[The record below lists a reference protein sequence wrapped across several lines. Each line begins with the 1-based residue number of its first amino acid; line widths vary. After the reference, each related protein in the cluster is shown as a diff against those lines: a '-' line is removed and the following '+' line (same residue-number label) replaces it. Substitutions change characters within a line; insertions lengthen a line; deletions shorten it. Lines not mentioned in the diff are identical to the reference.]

1 VEEEDDDHPK
11 MTAQFDRRAMFHEF
25 YGAEPSTALDSS
37 QPEAA
42 NRSKPAKPEV
52 VPITDDAGSD
62 SDSLEEADLEAKI
75 AHMGH
80 HTMAKPPTKEEEKKH
95 KSFLAKFSV
104 KNLIHKKNDESRRS
118 SYPKRLKSLGRSL
131 ASESISKSTSMPAKA
146 LAPLVAHDDFEE
158 EQSKQTQERTHTT
171 TFSFRGLKAPPKN
184 SFRNSFS
191 MLTHK
196 KLISP
201 PDDRNVLLS
210 LHIPHSN
217 LTTIPLCTLYDSH
230 HHRLHYSGFEAIHD
244 TIGELI
250 RGCIEIPE
258 NLQQTLLDYHAN
270 SFYTVTF
277 TVHEKT
283 IRYSEK
289 NAVFYFIHCI
299 HGEKTPH
306 LVVYF
311 PFHIREVKTK

>member
-1 VEEEDDDHPK
+1 VRRTQSLPGRVLSTILEEYKRDSLLDYSDDSLSHSKPEVKTKFETKANYNSRASCPNFKSASLPSRAFQSILNSVEEEDDDHPK

-131 ASESISKSTSMPAKA
+131 GRILP
-146 LAPLVAHDDFEE
+146 DF
-158 EQSKQTQERTHTT
+158 
-171 TFSFRGLKAPPKN
+171 
-184 SFRNSFS
+184 
-191 MLTHK
+191 
-196 KLISP
+196 
-201 PDDRNVLLS
+201 S
-210 LHIPHSN
+210 L
-217 LTTIPLCTLYDSH
+217 
-230 HHRLHYSGFEAIHD
+230 
-244 TIGELI
+244 
-250 RGCIEIPE
+250 
-258 NLQQTLLDYHAN
+258 
-270 SFYTVTF
+270 F
-277 TVHEKT
+277 T
-283 IRYSEK
+283 
-289 NAVFYFIHCI
+289 
-299 HGEKTPH
+299 
-306 LVVYF
+306 
-311 PFHIREVKTK
+311 